1 MKSIIH
7 ENLPASLLGPKQG
20 IVDQLDQAM
29 LAAKAAENAKG
40 RTMMPL
46 RPSSSGYCTRELG
59 YQLMEYRG
67 KSPLVVDDTSAETLR
82 IFSLGHSVEYH
93 VLQHLAQVKSFQIK
107 YKQQVLHFF
116 TLPSG
121 EHIEGSLDLTIF
133 SADGRG
139 IGDVK
144 SKKDKFSS
152 SHKTNWDETG
162 EAYANMQSVKQ
173 VSDTFYWIDDLDA
186 FLLELKDPWFAQNF
200 WQLNLYAN
208 AEFIK
213 QRGIDYAFILQYN
226 KADSRMREFRFRPSS
241 ALFERTKLKFLSI
254 AEAVDE
260 HSDPDRL
267 PRDAVVGSGKCAYC
281 PYAAKCRPGID
292 TKEAFF
298 ETFPAKEWPVDCS
311 RLPISARTE
320 AEALY
325 KQLRECDEL
334 DVVREQLEGSL
345 CELLNNHK
353 IQKVRF
359 ADGAI
364 YEIKWLKSKR
374 GNLALRRSKL

>member
-1 MKSIIH
+1 MKSIITGA
-7 ENLPASLLGPKQG
+7 LPASLLGPKRG
-20 IVDQLDQAM
+20 IVEQLDDAAI
-29 LAAKAAENAKG
+29 AAKKADSLKG
-40 RTMMPL
+40 RTSMPL
-46 RPSSSGYCTRELG
+46 RPSSAGFCTRELG

-67 KSPLVVDDTSAETLR
+67 KAAPLEENLTPETLR
-82 IFSLGHSVEYH
+82 IFSLGHSIEYH
-93 VLQHLAQVKSFQIK
+93 VIQQLAQVKEFQVK

-133 SADGRG
+133 SPDGRG

-144 SKKDKFSS
+144 SKKDKFSV
-152 SHKTNWDETG
+152 SHKTNWDETS
-162 EAYANMQSVKQ
+162 EAYACMQSVKQ
-173 VSDTFYWIDDLDA
+173 ISDTFYWIDDLDA

-208 AEFIK
+208 ADFIK

-241 ALFERTKLKFLSI
+241 VLFERTKLKFLSV

-260 HSDPDRL
+260 HSDPERL
-267 PRDAVVGSGKCAYC
+267 PRDTVVGSGKCAYC
-281 PYAAKCRPGID
+281 LYASKCRPGID
-292 TKEAFF
+292 TKEAFYS
-298 ETFPAKEWPVDCS
+298 TFPDKEWPVDAA
-311 RLPISARTE
+311 RLPLNIRSR
-320 AEALY
+320 AEDIY
-325 KQLRECDEL
+325 SQLKECESL
-334 DVVREQLEGSL
+334 QEVQEQLEGLL
-345 CELLNNHK
+345 CELLSDNK

-359 ADGAI
+359 KDGAI
-364 YEIKWLKSKR
+364 YEVKWLKSKR